1 MVGVLYRGMQKQK
14 NGGELMNEIWKDA
27 KGWEGCY
34 QVSNLGNVRSIDRYV
49 RTNRGALRIVR
60 GNIKRLHQNKDGY
73 LTTHFRNKK
82 DGKDAT
88 VLVHRIVAETFIE
101 RVNGKNAI
109 DHINGV
115 RADNRVKN
123 LRWCTNKEN
132 SNFPLARKNISKG
145 IQMSLRTNPV
155 LMQLKIDNIK
165 KINATPINVYK
176 NGIFFKKFSSQRDA
190 ERYLGYTQGV
200 VNKYLKGKM
209 TNKDGFTFEYIR

>member
-1 MVGVLYRGMQKQK
+1 
-14 NGGELMNEIWKDA
+14 MNEIWKDA

-82 DGKDAT
+82 EGKGAT

-115 RADNRVKN
+115 RTDNRVEN

-132 SNFPLARKNISKG
+132 SNFPIARKNILEAQRLLYIKNPLLKQKKAEN
-145 IQMSLRTNPV
+145 IRKLRITPV
-155 LMQLKIDNIK
+155 
-165 KINATPINVYK
+165 NVYK
-176 NGIFFKKFSSQRDA
+176 DGKFYMRFDAQRDA
-190 ERYLGYTQGV
+190 EKYFGLGQGI

-209 TNKDGFTFEYIR
+209 VNKNGYMFEYAQ